1 MTSRLSSKL
10 LQTMKKIYILGAL
23 AVAATALFS
32 CNKEQDVVTP
42 EEPKGIPFEITA
54 GTVETKTV
62 NDAIHTTWVSGDQ
75 INLFHAENG
84 SEPYT
89 YVSDGAFEASE
100 DGSAVSFTGNLG
112 EALDGEKKYDWY
124 AIYPYVA
131 PGVNTPASFADVVIG
146 SAADG
151 AQTQTAGGSKAHLAG
166 VNYPLAGRQLNKAAS
181 TKPTL
186 EMKQIASVVEFNVTN
201 KTAAA
206 FKVTK
211 IEFSCPD
218 NEDGL
223 VGTFTINFS
232 TPTPSFTAGNTNK
245 TATLN
250 VSGDSNI
257 AVDGSSTYY
266 LAIKPFTA
274 AAGTKVSITVYTD
287 VAGSTT
293 FNNFFP
299 NAFEFE
305 ANKIHTFNVNYNT
318 TSVGLAELKYNNTT
332 WLGTQSI
339 ALPALS
345 DGTNVSESFQKE
357 SPIWV
362 TSHKNAGNNAPIVW
376 NTSGSYDLRIYK
388 KNTLVVGSFNN
399 KVITKIT
406 FSSASDMTKLSADC
420 GTYAGTNKTWTG
432 RSATVVFTLAE
443 DASVMRINAINV
455 FYQDAEESEHMM
467 TVPTTSFTIPYNATS
482 FAIPICVANATGLDA
497 TSGSTGFTSATPSVA
512 NGVID
517 VELEENPSYSP
528 RNIVVNVSSTNPEVS
543 APVTITQVG
552 APVTSISAIKSL
564 YSSSA
569 VPFTATL
576 TNALVTLVP
585 GTGTFFMEDASGGIK
600 GYFSAHGLL
609 AGDLINGTVT
619 GTVNKNSGNFQ
630 LTALDYSGATVTHD
644 NTVTPTT
651 LTASTLSDNFAS
663 YESRFIRVEGVE
675 VSAVSSKNLTLDG
688 IDGFIVYNNSDLAL
702 PVGSQFNAVGPAT
715 YYNATK
721 EIAVYTVEESDRLS
735 IVPTI
740 TASNQTV
747 AVGGHVTITP
757 TSNSTGSF
765 TFESLDTGK
774 ATVDE
779 NTGEVT
785 GIAAGN
791 VTIRINQ
798 AAVGG
803 GSYWAAGTKDV
814 TVEVT
819 AGTKKYNKVDVLTSG
834 KTYLIVYSTA
844 GKALP
849 HPGSSASTL
858 TPVSVTITD
867 NAITRDATTQACEFV
882 ITTTTIES
890 TSVQVITY
898 VEEATTYHLRGYN
911 GSSTKGNLGRYTGAP
926 TVLNDTNY
934 RVWHVSTTTSYG
946 SFNINNHNVD
956 SGNRSIIYNT
966 TGPKFGDYLTS
977 NLNGTQYFNVDLYQ
991 LED

>member
-1 MTSRLSSKL
+1 MKNRIFVLS
-10 LQTMKKIYILGAL
+10 TL
-23 AVAATALFS
+23 AVAALALVS
-32 CNKEQDVVTP
+32 CAKEQDINTNEKPQGV
-42 EEPKGIPFEITA
+42 PFEIVA
-54 GTVETKTV
+54 GSIETKTV
-62 NDAIHTTWVSGDQ
+62 NVDMSTLWEAGDQ
-75 INLFHAENG
+75 INLFHAVNG
-84 SEPYT
+84 EAS
-89 YVSDGAFEASE
+89 YVNDGAFEAAA
-100 DGSAVSFTGNLG
+100 DGASVSFTGTL
-112 EALDGEKKYDWY
+112 ASPLADGNYDWF
-124 AIYPYVA
+124 AVYPYVA
-131 PGVNTPASFADVVIG
+131 AFDTPAGTKTITIPA
-146 SAADG
+146 
-151 AQTQTAGGSKAHLAG
+151 AQTQTGNDSKAHLAG
-166 VNYPLAGRQLNKAAS
+166 ANCPVAGNGKNIAHNV
-181 TKPTL
+181 TPTVTFKHL
-186 EMKQIASVVEFNVTN
+186 TSIIKVHVTN
-201 KTAAA
+201 KTASA
-206 FKVTK
+206 VTVEGVS
-211 IEFSCPD
+211 ITAPV
-218 NEDGL
+218 N
-223 VGTFTINFS
+223 ING
-232 TPTPSFTAGNTNK
+232 AYNL
-245 TATLN
+245 TLTGDSPAL
-250 VSGDSNI
+250 SGDGGSATTNLTVSSGSAL
-257 AVDGSSTYY
+257 AVDGSADFYMTV
-266 LAIKPFTA
+266 KPFAVTA
-274 AAGTKVSITVYTD
+274 GQEISLTVSTDAGDQTLTSVMPSNYTFAVGKIATLSFNYTNKAVSLVRFKYNDADWLDAQTITKPAAGNGTGLDGTLQKDAPVY
-287 VAGSTT
+287 VAAQKKSGSAPMLW
-293 FNNFFP
+293 ND
-299 NAFEFE
+299 AGDYEMR
-305 ANKIHTFNVNYNT
+305 
-318 TSVGLAELKYNNTT
+318 LYNN
-332 WLGTQSI
+332 
-339 ALPALS
+339 
-345 DGTNVSESFQKE
+345 NK
-357 SPIWV
+357 
-362 TSHKNAGNNAPIVW
+362 
-376 NTSGSYDLRIYK
+376 
-388 KNTLVVGSFNN
+388 LVVGSFND
-399 KVITKIT
+399 KMITKVS
-406 FSSASDMTKLSADC
+406 FVGAAPASADV
-420 GTYAGTNKTWTG
+420 GTFTTSSKTWTG
-432 RSATVVFTLAE
+432 KAGQIVFSLTATTKIKSVTVFYE
-443 DASVMRINAINV
+443 DADDSVHSLV
-455 FYQDAEESEHMM
+455 
-467 TVPTTSFTIPYNATS
+467 VPTTAYTVDYDATS
-482 FAIPICVANATGLDA
+482 LTFPIFVSNTTGLSA

-512 NGVID
+512 NGEVT
-517 VELEENPSYSP
+517 VAFTANAGYTP
-528 RNIVVNVSSTNPEVS
+528 RDIVVTVASTTPDVSTD
-543 APVTITQVG
+543 VTITQRG
-552 APVTSISAIKSL
+552 APLTSIAGIKGL
-564 YSSSA
+564 YSDAA

-576 TNALVTLVP
+576 TNALVTIVS
-585 GTGTFFMEDASGGIK
+585 GTTFFMEDASGGIK
-600 GYFSAHGLL
+600 GNVSGHGL
-609 AGDLINGTVT
+609 AVGDKINGTVT
-619 GTVNKNSGNFQ
+619 GTVTKANGNYQ
-630 LTALDYSGATVTHD
+630 LSAIDKSSATITTG